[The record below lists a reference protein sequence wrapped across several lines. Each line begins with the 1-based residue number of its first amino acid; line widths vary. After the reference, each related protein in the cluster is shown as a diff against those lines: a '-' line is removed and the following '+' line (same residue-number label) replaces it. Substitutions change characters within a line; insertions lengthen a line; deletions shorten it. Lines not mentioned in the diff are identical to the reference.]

1 MVEPLWINGGD
12 VKVGDIKIESDL
24 DHVRLLK
31 GLAHPIRLE
40 LLGILSYR
48 DLSPSDFARHRG
60 EPVSNITYHFNTL
73 EELGCIE
80 LARTKPKR
88 GSVEHIY
95 RRIKRVIF
103 TDRDWLIM
111 PDEARQI
118 VASTILRDL
127 IGRMTQ
133 ALQAGTFTA
142 REDVHITWRP
152 VTLDEQGWKEVTKIL
167 KNAFDAV
174 STAEVVAIERMR
186 ESGEEGLEATVALA
200 GFESPRAARAEGRA

>member
-1 MVEPLWINGGD
+1 MKLGD
-12 VKVGDIKIESDL
+12 MRIESDL

-48 DLSPSDFARHRG
+48 NISPKEFARHRG
-60 EPVSNITYHFNTL
+60 EPVSNLSYHFKTL

-80 LARTKPKR
+80 LAQERKVS

-95 RRIKRVIF
+95 RRIKRVVF
-103 TDRDWLIM
+103 SDRDWLIM

-127 IGRMTQ
+127 VGRWTQ
-133 ALQAGTFTA
+133 ALQAGTFTT
-142 REDVHITWRP
+142 RNDVHITWRP
-152 VTLDEQGWKEVTKIL
+152 LTLDEQGWTEITKIL
-167 KNAFDAV
+167 RHTFDAV
-174 STAEVVAIERMR
+174 SQAEVNAIERMR
-186 ESGEEGLEATVALA
+186 DSEEEGLVATVAIA
-200 GFESPRAARAEGRA
+200 GFESPRNEAEGMKTAKEQELRVKDQ

>member
-1 MVEPLWINGGD
+1 MKIGD
-12 VKVGDIKIESDL
+12 VRIESDL

-48 DLSPSDFARHRG
+48 DISPKEFARHRG
-60 EPVSNITYHFNTL
+60 EPVSNLNYHFKLL

-80 LARTKPKR
+80 LAGTRPSR

-103 TDRDWLIM
+103 SDRDWLIM

-118 VASTILRDL
+118 VSSTILRDL
-127 IGRMTQ
+127 IGRVTE

-142 REDVHITWRP
+142 RDDVHITWRP
-152 VTLDEQGWKEVTKIL
+152 VTLDEQGWSEMVKIL
-167 KNAFDAV
+167 AEAFASIGD
-174 STAEVVAIERMR
+174 AEVRAMERMR
-186 ESGEEGLEATVALA
+186 ASGDQGLVATVGLL
-200 GFESPRAARAEGRA
+200 GFESPKHGS

>member
-1 MVEPLWINGGD
+1 M
-12 VKVGDIKIESDL
+12 KVGDIKIESDL

-48 DLSPSDFARHRG
+48 DLSPSEFARHRG
-60 EPVSNITYHFNTL
+60 EPVSNVTYHFSTL

-80 LARTKPKR
+80 LARTQPKR

-167 KNAFDAV
+167 KKAFDAV
-174 STAEVVAIERMR
+174 STAEVNAIERMR
-186 ESGEEGLEATVALA
+186 ESEEAGLEATVAMA
-200 GFESPRAARAEGRA
+200 GFESPRSTDASRPT

>member
-1 MVEPLWINGGD
+1 M
-12 VKVGDIKIESDL
+12 KVGDMRIESDL

-48 DLSPSDFARHRG
+48 DISPSEFARHRG
-60 EPVSNITYHFNTL
+60 EPVSNLTYHFNTL

-80 LARTKPKR
+80 LARTQPRR

-103 TDRDWLIM
+103 TDRDWLVM

-118 VASTILRDL
+118 VASSILRDL

-167 KNAFDAV
+167 KEAFDAV
-174 STAEVVAIERMR
+174 STAEVDAIERMR
-186 ESGEEGLEATVALA
+186 ESEETGLEATVAMA
-200 GFESPRAARAEGRA
+200 GFESPRSPTGTVRPD

>member
-1 MVEPLWINGGD
+1 M
-12 VKVGDIKIESDL
+12 KVGDVKIESDL
-24 DHVRLLK
+24 NHVRLLK

-48 DLSPSDFARHRG
+48 DMSPSDFARHRG
-60 EPVSNITYHFNTL
+60 EPVSNLTYHFNTL
-73 EELGCIE
+73 EDLGCIE
-80 LARTKPKR
+80 LARTRPKR

-152 VTLDEQGWKEVTKIL
+152 VTLDEQGWKEVTRIL
-167 KNAFDAV
+167 KDAFDAV
-174 STAEVVAIERMR
+174 STAEVDAIERMR
-186 ESGEEGLEATVALA
+186 ESGEDGLEATVAMA
-200 GFESPRAARAEGRA
+200 GFESPRMPDAKGST

>member
-1 MVEPLWINGGD
+1 MKIGD
-12 VKVGDIKIESDL
+12 MKIESDL

-31 GLAHPIRLE
+31 GLAHPLRLE

-48 DLSPSDFARHRG
+48 DISPVEFARHRG
-60 EPVSNITYHFNTL
+60 EPVSNLNYHFHLL
-73 EELGCIE
+73 EDLGCIE
-80 LARTKPKR
+80 LARTRPVR

-103 TDRDWLIM
+103 SDRDWLIM

-127 IGRMTQ
+127 VGRMTQ

-152 VTLDEQGWKEVTKIL
+152 VTLDEQGWGELTKIL
-167 KNAFDAV
+167 ADTFEAV
-174 STAEVVAIERMR
+174 SKAEVRAIERMR
-186 ESGEEGLEATVALA
+186 NSGESGMEATVGIL
-200 GFESPRAARAEGRA
+200 GFESPRNS

>member
-1 MVEPLWINGGD
+1 M
-12 VKVGDIKIESDL
+12 KVGDVKIESDL

-48 DLSPSDFARHRG
+48 DISPSEFARHRG
-60 EPVSNITYHFNTL
+60 EPVSNLSYHFNTL

-80 LARTKPKR
+80 LARTKPRR

-152 VTLDEQGWKEVTKIL
+152 VTLDDQGWSEVMKVL
-167 KNAFDAV
+167 KQAFDSV
-174 STAEVVAIERMR
+174 SEIEVQAIERMR
-186 ESGEEGLEATVALA
+186 ESGEDGLEATVAMA
-200 GFESPRAARAEGRA
+200 GFESPRATDSEERT

>member
-1 MVEPLWINGGD
+1 MKVGD
-12 VKVGDIKIESDL
+12 VKIEADL

-31 GLAHPIRLE
+31 GLSHPIRLE

-48 DLSPSDFARHRG
+48 DISPSEFAKHRR
-60 EPVSNITYHFNTL
+60 EPISNLTYHFNLL

-80 LARTKPKR
+80 LARTVPKR

-127 IGRMTQ
+127 IGRITQ

-152 VTLDEQGWKEVTKIL
+152 VTLDEEGWGEVTKIL
-167 KNAFDAV
+167 KKAFDAV
-174 STAEVVAIERMR
+174 STAEVKAIERMR
-186 ESGEEGLEATVALA
+186 ESGEDGLEATVAIV
-200 GFESPRAARAEGRA
+200 GFESPRSSDIRPAK

>member
-1 MVEPLWINGGD
+1 M
-12 VKVGDIKIESDL
+12 KVGDIRIESDL

-48 DLSPSDFARHRG
+48 DISPSEFARHRG
-60 EPVSNITYHFNTL
+60 EPVSNLTYHFNTL

-80 LARTKPKR
+80 LARTQPKR

-103 TDRDWLIM
+103 TDRDWLMM

-167 KNAFDAV
+167 KQAFDAV
-174 STAEVVAIERMR
+174 SAAEVHAIERLR
-186 ESGEEGLEATVALA
+186 ESGEDGLEATVAIA
-200 GFESPRAARAEGRA
+200 GFESPRSSTGTGKPD

>member
-1 MVEPLWINGGD
+1 MKRANV
-12 VKVGDIKIESDL
+12 KIEADQ

-31 GLAHPIRLE
+31 GLAHPVRLE

-48 DLSPSDFARHRG
+48 DISPAAFARHRG
-60 EPVSNITYHFNTL
+60 EPVSNLTYHFRLL

-80 LARTKPKR
+80 LARTRPVR

-103 TDRDWLIM
+103 SDRDWLVM

-127 IGRMTQ
+127 VGRMTQ

-142 REDVHITWRP
+142 RQDVHITWRP
-152 VTLDEQGWKEVTKIL
+152 VTLDEQGWTDVIEIL
-167 KNAFDAV
+167 AGTFDAV
-174 STAEVVAIERMR
+174 SKAEVRAVERMR
-186 ESGEEGLEATVALA
+186 ESGEAGLEATVALA
-200 GFESPRAARAEGRA
+200 GFESPKSTQRDPIGSGLTP

>member
-1 MVEPLWINGGD
+1 
-12 VKVGDIKIESDL
+12 VKVGDVKIESDL

-48 DLSPSDFARHRG
+48 DVSPSEFARHRG
-60 EPVSNITYHFNTL
+60 EPVSNLTYHFNTL

-167 KNAFDAV
+167 KEAFDAV
-174 STAEVVAIERMR
+174 STAEVDAIERMR
-186 ESGEEGLEATVALA
+186 ESEEDGLEATVAMA
-200 GFESPRAARAEGRA
+200 GFESPRTADAEGPA

>member
-1 MVEPLWINGGD
+1 M
-12 VKVGDIKIESDL
+12 KVGDVKIESDL

-48 DLSPSDFARHRG
+48 DLSPSEFARHRG
-60 EPVSNITYHFNTL
+60 EPVSNLTYHFKTL

-80 LARTKPKR
+80 LAHTQPKR

-152 VTLDEQGWKEVTKIL
+152 VTLDEQGWKEVTKVL
-167 KNAFDAV
+167 KEAFDAV
-174 STAEVVAIERMR
+174 STIEVHAIERMR
-186 ESGEEGLEATVALA
+186 ESDEDGLEATVAIA
-200 GFESPRAARAEGRA
+200 GFESPRSGLEIGKPA

>member
-1 MVEPLWINGGD
+1 M
-12 VKVGDIKIESDL
+12 KVGDIKIESDL

-48 DLSPSDFARHRG
+48 DISPSEFARHRG
-60 EPVSNITYHFNTL
+60 EPVSNLTYHFNTL

-80 LARTKPKR
+80 LARTQPKR

-152 VTLDEQGWKEVTKIL
+152 VTLDEQGWKAVTKIL
-167 KNAFDAV
+167 KDAFDAV
-174 STAEVVAIERMR
+174 STAEVDAIERMR
-186 ESGEEGLEATVALA
+186 ESGEEGLEATVAIA
-200 GFESPRAARAEGRA
+200 GFESPRSATGIGKPG

>member
-1 MVEPLWINGGD
+1 MR
-12 VKVGDIKIESDL
+12 IESDL

-48 DLSPSDFARHRG
+48 DISPSEFARHRG
-60 EPVSNITYHFNTL
+60 EPVSNLTYHFNTL

-80 LARTKPKR
+80 LARTQPRR

-103 TDRDWLIM
+103 TDRDWLVM

-118 VASTILRDL
+118 VASSILRDL

-167 KNAFDAV
+167 KEAFDAV
-174 STAEVVAIERMR
+174 STAEVDAIERMR
-186 ESGEEGLEATVALA
+186 ESEETGLEATVAMA
-200 GFESPRAARAEGRA
+200 GFESPRSPTGTVRPD

>member
-1 MVEPLWINGGD
+1 M
-12 VKVGDIKIESDL
+12 KVGDIKIESDL

-48 DLSPSDFARHRG
+48 DISPSEFARHRG
-60 EPVSNITYHFNTL
+60 EPVSNLTYHFNLL

-127 IGRMTQ
+127 IGRITE

-167 KNAFDAV
+167 KGAFDAV
-174 STAEVVAIERMR
+174 STAEVGAIERMR
-186 ESGEEGLEATVALA
+186 ESGEDGLEATVAIA
-200 GFESPRAARAEGRA
+200 GFESPRGADPESPA

>member
-1 MVEPLWINGGD
+1 M
-12 VKVGDIKIESDL
+12 KVGDIKIESDL

>member
-1 MVEPLWINGGD
+1 LKVAD
-12 VKVGDIKIESDL
+12 VRIESDL

-40 LLGILSYR
+40 LLGMLSYR
-48 DLSPSDFARHRG
+48 NISPKEFARHRG
-60 EPVSNITYHFNTL
+60 EPVSNLGHHFKTL
-73 EELGCIE
+73 ENLGCIE
-80 LARTKPKR
+80 LAGTRPSR

-103 TDRDWLIM
+103 SDRDWLIM

-127 IGRMTQ
+127 IGRVTE

-152 VTLDEQGWKEVTKIL
+152 LTLDDEGWGGVVAILAEAFERISAVEV
-167 KNAFDAV
+167 
-174 STAEVVAIERMR
+174 EAIERMR
-186 ESGEEGLEATVALA
+186 RSGDQGLVATVGLL
-200 GFESPRAARAEGRA
+200 GFESPREVPTES

>member
-1 MVEPLWINGGD
+1 M
-12 VKVGDIKIESDL
+12 KAGDIRIESDL

-31 GLAHPIRLE
+31 ALAHPIRLE

-48 DLSPSDFARHRG
+48 DISPAEFARHRG
-60 EPVSNITYHFNTL
+60 EPVSNLGYHFRHL
-73 EELGCIE
+73 EEMGCIE
-80 LARTKPKR
+80 LARTRPKG

-95 RRIKRVIF
+95 RRIKRVVF
-103 TDRDWLIM
+103 SDRDWLIM

-127 IGRMTQ
+127 VGRMTQ

-152 VTLDEQGWKEVTKIL
+152 VTLDEQGWTAVTELLTGTFDSVSRIEV
-167 KNAFDAV
+167 
-174 STAEVVAIERMR
+174 EAIERMR

-200 GFESPRAARAEGRA
+200 GFESPRSSDSPPH

>member
-1 MVEPLWINGGD
+1 
-12 VKVGDIKIESDL
+12 VKVGDVKIESDL

-31 GLAHPIRLE
+31 ALAHPLRLE

-48 DLSPSDFARHRG
+48 DISPAEFAKHRG
-60 EPVSNITYHFNTL
+60 EPVSNLTYHFRHL
-73 EELGCIE
+73 EEMGCIE
-80 LARTKPKR
+80 LARTRPRR

-95 RRIKRVIF
+95 RRIKRVVF
-103 TDRDWLIM
+103 SDRDWLIM

-127 IGRMTQ
+127 VGRMTQ

-152 VTLDEQGWKEVTKIL
+152 VTLDEQGWTEMTELLRNTFDTVSKIEV
-167 KNAFDAV
+167 
-174 STAEVVAIERMR
+174 EAIERMR
-186 ESGEEGLEATVALA
+186 LSGDDGLEATVALA
-200 GFESPRAARAEGRA
+200 GFESPRNGSDGTDT

>member
-1 MVEPLWINGGD
+1 M
-12 VKVGDIKIESDL
+12 KSGDIKIEADL

-40 LLGILSYR
+40 LLGIMSYR
-48 DLSPSDFARHRG
+48 DISPKEFARHRR
-60 EPVSNITYHFNTL
+60 EPVSNMGYHFTLL

-80 LARTKPKR
+80 LAHERPVR

-103 TDRDWLIM
+103 SERDWLIM

-118 VASTILRDL
+118 VSSTILRDL
-127 IGRMTQ
+127 IGRVTQ

-142 REDVHITWRP
+142 RPGVHITWRP
-152 VTLDEQGWKEVTKIL
+152 VTLDEEGWTEITKIL
-167 KNAFDAV
+167 SDVFDAV
-174 STAEVVAIERMR
+174 SDAEVRSIKRMR
-186 ESGEEGLEATVALA
+186 TSGDDGLEATVGIL
-200 GFESPRAARAEGRA
+200 GFESPRSSAP